1 MKKFAALGLM
11 SATLF
16 LSQTAQAQKVNAL
29 DQYATD
35 AIMSCVSKNAPANWD
50 TLIAWVDRSNPKML
64 TVSALSHVAGSTQN
78 APLEV
83 CDAKTQASLMGA
95 FVPMIPAS
103 QANWKALFIRID
115 NKGQYNVFTD
125 ISLAATAQK

>member
-1 MKKFAALGLM
+1 MKKTAALGLTV
-11 SATLF
+11 AALF
-16 LSQTAQAQKVNAL
+16 LSQNAQAQKVNAL
-29 DQYATD
+29 EQYATD

-50 TLIAWVDRSNPKML
+50 SLVAWVDRSNPKVL
-64 TVSALSHVAGSTQN
+64 SVSALSHVAGATQN

-83 CDAKTQASLMGA
+83 CDAKTQASLMSV
-95 FVPMIPAS
+95 FVPMIPAT

-125 ISLAATAQK
+125 IALAAAKK